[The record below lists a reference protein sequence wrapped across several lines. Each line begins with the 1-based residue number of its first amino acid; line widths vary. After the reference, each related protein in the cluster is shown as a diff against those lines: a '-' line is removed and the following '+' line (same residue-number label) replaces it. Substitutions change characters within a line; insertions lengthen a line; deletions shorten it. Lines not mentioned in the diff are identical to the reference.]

1 MKNILTLILFFIFAS
16 PVYSKNTC
24 EVVCKWLVA
33 YYPFN
38 GDAKDKSGNGQNAKV
53 VGATL
58 TKDRKGNPKSAYRFD
73 GIDDYIETGGL
84 NQSLINKNGLSY
96 MAIVKIA
103 AIDPEKIRRMTDD
116 KPYVAPIITGSNGIV
131 EWNAWDWSTSGTG
144 TLSVLFYLN

>member
-1 MKNILTLILFFIFAS
+1 MEGEGGSTTKLLERS
-16 PVYSKNTC
+16 PVISKNTC
-24 EVVCKWLVA
+24 EVVCNGLVA

-38 GDAKDKSGNGQNAKV
+38 GDAKDKSGNGHNAKV
-53 VGATL
+53 FGATL

-103 AIDPEKIRRMTDD
+103 AIDPEKPQD
-116 KPYVAPIITGSNGIV
+116 Y
-131 EWNAWDWSTSGTG
+131 
-144 TLSVLFYLN
+144 